1 MKKIPT
7 EVYSRVVGYYRPINQ
22 WNKGKQSEFA
32 DRKEYSVRYRI
43 DLDTSE
49 LVLDNEGEL
58 VKFEDI
64 KGMLAEAFEMGRES
78 MNFLSAN

>member
-1 MKKIPT
+1 MK
-7 EVYSRVVGYYRPINQ
+7 IN
-22 WNKGKQSEFA
+22 
-32 DRKEYSVRYRI
+32 RYRI

-64 KGMLAEAFEMGRES
+64 KCMLAEAFEMGRES
-78 MNFLSAN
+78 MNFLSVN